1 MFLQNV
7 LLSKKQIVCYLLIR
21 RGEYKNIHGKKD
33 ERVCVCLFFFF
44 FRKKHWKD
52 ESDLTE
58 TGAQVWRRAVQ
69 KGQR

>member
-1 MFLQNV
+1 MNV
-7 LLSKKQIVCYLLIR
+7 YVYV
-21 RGEYKNIHGKKD
+21 Y
-33 ERVCVCLFFFF
+33 FFFF